1 MPVNPNRNAG
11 NRGFAFVEFKSY
23 RSCQKAIKEL
33 NQSTYKG
40 RTIVLDFSVSKQ
52 KFMTAKLEDEGEE
65 SKQAEHQDI
74 KEEKEEK
81 VEEKPV

>member
-1 MPVNPNRNAG
+1 
-11 NRGFAFVEFKSY
+11 VEFKSY

-52 KFMTAKLEDEGEE
+52 RFMTTKLGDEEE
-65 SKQAEHQDI
+65 QEKMEEEQAP

-81 VEEKPV
+81 KEEKKEGKKGKKGKKEEKKE